1 MRDVTLRDAFWFRKY
16 IFVKVKYVSEI
27 TAINPSPKYITCAR
41 SSNVNKINFTLNSE
55 NEHFRKAAPEL

>member
-1 MRDVTLRDAFWFRKY
+1 MRDVTLRDAFWFRNY
-16 IFVKVKYVSEI
+16 IFEKGKHASET

-55 NEHFRKAAPEL
+55 NEHFPKAAPKS